1 MGRKEI
7 LLLLSLLIALS
18 ANCQIG
24 STKYPKKIL
33 FQGDSLVGF
42 TYPQVVKIRL
52 LKIDLEQ
59 AGEMIDSLEVQLD
72 KQNYLLENYVELSN
86 RYRSERE
93 TALRLADK
101 NDLIIARL
109 SSINSDLR
117 EDFEKER
124 TLKNIFGGGLIASLL
139 AILGFAIF
147 N

>member
-1 MGRKEI
+1 M
-7 LLLLSLLIALS
+7 
-18 ANCQIG
+18 
-24 STKYPKKIL
+24 
-33 FQGDSLVGF
+33 VGF